1 MIQHNNSDIIDI
13 FNNCF
18 YLSHNTK
25 LIKGGDEPIYIPAN
39 SEIPY
44 HSIYFAHGYYS
55 SALHEIAH
63 WLIAGEKRRLL
74 EDFGYWY
81 APDGRSEVQQR
92 EFEKVEV
99 KPQAIEWILADAA
112 GFRYF
117 ASSDNLSGK
126 PGDTQPF
133 KNNVYQQVLHYIKHG
148 LPERAEKLRQAL
160 AVFYGTPLQL
170 SSKRFDV
177 TRI

>member
-1 MIQHNNSDIIDI
+1 MNPSIFQLIQRSLITVSTLHMATIAAH
-13 FNNCF
+13 
-18 YLSHNTK
+18 YMK
-25 LIKGGDEPIYIPAN
+25 LHIGLLLE
-39 SEIPY
+39 
-44 HSIYFAHGYYS
+44 
-55 SALHEIAH
+55 
-63 WLIAGEKRRLL
+63 EKRRLL

-81 APDGRSEVQQR
+81 APDGRSEAQQR

-160 AVFYGTPLQL
+160 AVFYGTPLEL